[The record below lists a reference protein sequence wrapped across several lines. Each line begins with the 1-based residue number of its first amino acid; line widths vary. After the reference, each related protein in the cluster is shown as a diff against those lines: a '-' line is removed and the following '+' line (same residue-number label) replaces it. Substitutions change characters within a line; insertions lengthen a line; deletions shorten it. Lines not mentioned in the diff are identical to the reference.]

1 MRHQALAAA
10 MGFAAAALFSTQL
23 LAVVGDPIGVW
34 LKEDGTAKMQIRK
47 CGRNQLCSRIVWL
60 KDPNDSRGKPLRD
73 ARNENSSLRGR
84 QIVGLPIFQGLTV
97 AGKASWTGSIY
108 NPEDGNTYKATLTLV
123 SSRQIVLK
131 GCKAFGLLC
140 GQKVWN
146 RSKLDSTPPQ
156 IEASKEAEKKKILT
170 ASVVPEPTRK
180 PVIKPAPA
188 PAPAP
193 APVAQADPEPAMQA
207 EPEAQAV
214 PQPKPEIREA
224 NAAAIMESGM
234 TSGLPRVQPV
244 VQRTVLPPE
253 VPHPSQDTRA
263 GYGFVTTWAIPDP
276 APLFTSERPST
287 MFAMTSPVTYAPT
300 RAPAPT
306 PTLADEAVG
315 DAEAQPETEAAA
327 FVPLPDHKPKVVPKP
342 RPRAAQKKKQKEE
355 WLPPWLR

>member
-23 LAVVGDPIGVW
+23 LAVARDPIGIW
-34 LKEDGTAKMQIRK
+34 LKEDGAAKMQIRK

-73 ARNENSSLRGR
+73 ARNENASLRGR
-84 QIVGLPIFQGLTV
+84 EIVGLPIFQGLTP

-140 GQKVWN
+140 GQKIWN

-156 IEASKEAEKKKILT
+156 IEASTEPEKPAIQT
-170 ASVVPEPTRK
+170 ASAVPEPTPK
-180 PVIKPAPA
+180 PDIKPALA
-188 PAPAP
+188 PTA
-193 APVAQADPEPAMQA
+193 QA
-207 EPEAQAV
+207 EPE
-214 PQPKPEIREA
+214 PKPEISEA
-224 NAAAIMESGM
+224 NAAGVMEPKAA
-234 TSGLPRVQPV
+234 SGLPGVQPV
-244 VQRTVLPPE
+244 VQRTVLQPE
-253 VPHPSQDTRA
+253 VPHPSHDTRV

-287 MFAMTSPVTYAPT
+287 MFAMTSPAAYAP
-300 RAPAPT
+300 PPT
-306 PTLADEAVG
+306 PALGEDAVG
-315 DAEAQPETEAAA
+315 DAETQLETAQEAAVA
-327 FVPLPDHKPKVVPKP
+327 VPLPDHKPKVVPKP
-342 RPRAAQKKKQKEE
+342 RPRARAARKQKEE
-355 WLPPWLR
+355 WKPPWLR